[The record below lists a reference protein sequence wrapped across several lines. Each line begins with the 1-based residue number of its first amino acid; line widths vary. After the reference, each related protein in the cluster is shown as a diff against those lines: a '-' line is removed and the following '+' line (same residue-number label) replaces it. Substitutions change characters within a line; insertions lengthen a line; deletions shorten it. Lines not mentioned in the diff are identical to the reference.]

1 MRREL
6 YTTAVIRPFLYAV
19 PSITVTTM
27 TMLFLLCVQ
36 IIMLAITKSYSAIFV
51 IVASCVGTVAA
62 SYIVNL
68 YHRSNK
74 FSIILMIVQGILIGM
89 LLPETYPVPTVLVTT
104 FFVTMFC
111 KILSGKLTHAWYNSV
126 ALVVIIL
133 WIIGANEFPVSPVSA
148 ETASLVNPSLAL
160 IQSGDI
166 QVLKYDPAIT
176 DFLNRSIFG
185 LFNVSVPDGYV
196 SLMWDNLSVIPA
208 FRFNTI
214 TIISSII
221 LISVDMITFF
231 IPLIFLF
238 SYSLLIRFIMPL
250 FFGGVLGQG
259 DIILAMLTG
268 GTLFC
273 TLYLLQWFG
282 TVPSTTAGKII
293 YAFCGGVMAFF
304 VCGYGMSSTG
314 MVFVILIIDI
324 ISSVIQSIEEKQ
336 DLKKIKNMML
346 QEEYNG

>member
-1 MRREL
+1 MKREL
-6 YTTAVIRPFLYAV
+6 YTTSVIRPFIYAV
-19 PSITVTTM
+19 PSITVTTI

-36 IIMLAITKSYSAIFV
+36 IIMLVITKSYSAIFV
-51 IVASCVGTVAA
+51 IMASCVGTVAA

-74 FSIILMIVQGILIGM
+74 FSIILMIVQGLLIGM

-104 FFVTMFC
+104 FFVIMFC
-111 KILSGKLTHAWYNSV
+111 RILSGKLTHVWYNSV

-148 ETASLVNPSLAL
+148 ETASLINPSLAL

-176 DFLNRSIFG
+176 DFLNRNIFG

-221 LISVDMITFF
+221 LISVDMVTFF

-282 TVPSTTAGKII
+282 TVPSTTTGKII

-304 VCGYGMSSTG
+304 ICGYGMSSTG
-314 MVFVILIIDI
+314 MVFVILIINI
-324 ISSVIQSIEEKQ
+324 ISSVIQLIEEKQ
-336 DLKKIKNMML
+336 NLKKIKNMML
-346 QEEYNG
+346 QEDYNG

>member
-1 MRREL
+1 M
-6 YTTAVIRPFLYAV
+6 IRPFVYTV
-19 PSITVTTM
+19 PSITVTTI
-27 TMLFLLCVQ
+27 TMLLLLCVQ
-36 IIMLAITKSYSAIFV
+36 IVMLAITKSYSAIFV

-74 FSIILMIVQGILIGM
+74 ISIISLIVQGILIGM
-89 LLPETYPVPTVLVTT
+89 LLPETYPIPTVLMTT
-104 FFVTMFC
+104 FLVTMFC

-133 WIIGANEFPVSPVSA
+133 WIIGANEFPVSPISA
-148 ETASLVNPSLAL
+148 ETASLANPSLAL

-166 QVLKYDPAIT
+166 QVLKYDAAIT
-176 DFLNRSIFG
+176 DFLNKNIFG

-208 FRFNTI
+208 FRFNII

-221 LISVDMITFF
+221 LISVDMVTFF
-231 IPLIFLF
+231 IPFIFLA

-282 TVPSTTAGKII
+282 TVPSTTVGKVI
-293 YAFCGGVMAFF
+293 YALCGGVMAFF

-324 ISSVIQSIEEKQ
+324 ISSVIQSLEEKQ
-336 DLKKIKNMML
+336 NFKKIKNMML
-346 QEEYNG
+346 SEEYNG